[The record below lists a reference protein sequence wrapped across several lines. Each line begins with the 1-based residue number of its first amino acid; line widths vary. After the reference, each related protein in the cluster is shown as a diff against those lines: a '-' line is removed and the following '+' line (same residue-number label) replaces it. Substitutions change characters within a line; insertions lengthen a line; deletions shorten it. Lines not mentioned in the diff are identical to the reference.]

1 MVILRHAVVVV
12 VAAQSEPAAADV
24 VAAAADVVAA
34 AADVEAE
41 IVLLAEEVLRRSR
54 RPRFQADAELDRRR
68 RSQRLGPSPEGRRN
82 CVIM

>member
-1 MVILRHAVVVV
+1 MVILRQAVVV
-12 VAAQSEPAAADV
+12 VAAQSELTAADV
-24 VAAAADVVAA
+24 VVAA

-82 CVIM
+82 CVIMLKP

>member
-1 MVILRHAVVVV
+1 MV
-12 VAAQSEPAAADV
+12 VAAQSEP
-24 VAAAADVVAA
+24 AAADVVAA

-68 RSQRLGPSPEGRRN
+68 RSQRLGPSPERRRN
-82 CVIM
+82 CVSVLKP